1 MLVTKSNVG
10 IENIVKVPYLSGT
23 NKNITKPPLPKNV
36 WYYLTGIIW
45 LLTHRGGQVLQKTL
59 TTNKRCY
66 GPTYLQGLFLRSQ
79 QPLIVT
85 PSLYQSE
92 ATSLASCVR
101 QSVDYILLVQITVS
115 IPRQIQQVDL
125 KHELIRYVLYI
136 LAFWNSLSTLQK
148 CFSEAHV
155 YHWFSR
161 ADLNNFQVAACFKS
175 GHQFFYTKNIK
186 LKTHF
191 YGIILHFKDIKNT

>member
-23 NKNITKPPLPKNV
+23 DKTITKPPLPKTV

-45 LLTHRGGQVLQKTL
+45 LLTYRGGQVLQKTL

-101 QSVDYILLVQITVS
+101 QSVDYILLVQITKFQFPDKS
-115 IPRQIQQVDL
+115 TSWSKTWTD
-125 KHELIRYVLYI
+125 KIRIIIIFI

-148 CFSEAHV
+148 CFSEAQV

-161 ADLNNFQVAACFKS
+161 VDLNNFQVAACFKS
-175 GHQFFYTKNIK
+175 GHQFFYTK
-186 LKTHF
+186 
-191 YGIILHFKDIKNT
+191 